1 MIKTAL
7 IVGGTQGIGAA
18 TASKLIESG
27 TTNLVITGRNME
39 LGRQKVLELG
49 NSNASVSFEQ
59 FDVTD
64 FDQLIDFTT
73 RYKKHLNGSTI
84 DLIVLCAV
92 IYISKV

>member
-18 TASKLIESG
+18 TAAKLIESG
-27 TTNLVITGRNME
+27 TTNLVITGRNIE
-39 LGRQKVLELG
+39 LGRQRVLEL
-49 NSNASVSFEQ
+49 STSSASVSFEQ

-64 FDQLIDFTT
+64 LDALNEFTT
-73 RYKKHLNGSTI
+73 RYKKNLNGSTI

-92 IYISKV
+92 ILIS